1 MSVKYPSTH
10 LYLRISQIN
19 QAAVEH
25 ALKTIGVGVV
35 SKQEYFANFL
45 DHYDPS
51 RNEHSR
57 RRNSSSPVAADAMG
71 DQSTAATQFPGT
83 QRSQHEIGLSP
94 HRALYTPAFLTPA
107 TFNIGVVDTFFS
119 SYDACFPSKARID
132 EDSCQEVEDPLLSDE
147 TDEEALEDELHEDEI
162 LEHADSEIG
171 KRFEEQLWAEVEREE
186 GADVNV
192 ASE

>member
-1 MSVKYPSTH
+1 MSVKYLSTH
-10 LYLRISQIN
+10 LYPRISQIN

-25 ALKTIGVGVV
+25 ALKTIGVRIV
-35 SKQEYFANFL
+35 SKQEYFSKFL

-51 RNEHSR
+51 RNEHSCR
-57 RRNSSSPVAADAMG
+57 RKSSSPVAADAMG
-71 DQSTAATQFPGT
+71 DQSTAPSAQS
-83 QRSQHEIGLSP
+83 SQHETGLSP

-107 TFNIGVVDTFFS
+107 AFNIGVVDTFFS

-132 EDSCQEVEDPLLSDE
+132 EDSCQEIEDPLLSDE
-147 TDEEALEDELHEDEI
+147 TDEEALEYELQEDEI
-162 LEHADSEIG
+162 LDHADSEIG

-186 GADVNV
+186 GADVNT